1 MYWLPPGEAIGKGD
15 DDRWHALFAD
25 QRLRPEDDGAPEPI
39 GAAADSPEAIL
50 AGLAVLWEV
59 DIGDTPLAVTFDPAA
74 PPC

>member
-1 MYWLPPGEAIGKGD
+1 VSAPGSRGHRAGD
-15 DDRWHALFAD
+15 
-25 QRLRPEDDGAPEPI
+25 RPEDDGAPEPI